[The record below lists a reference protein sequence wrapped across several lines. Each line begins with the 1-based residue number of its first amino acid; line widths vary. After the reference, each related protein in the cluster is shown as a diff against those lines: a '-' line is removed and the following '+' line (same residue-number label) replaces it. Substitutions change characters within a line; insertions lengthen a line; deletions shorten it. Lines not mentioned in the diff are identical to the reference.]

1 MGETRTTIRQPT
13 RNRRSTV
20 GSAGSNGG
28 EGRPLHDLVG
38 LAHVI
43 IGAIALGGGLLS
55 VMFLESLSLRTV
67 AGPLILLILAAICL
81 LAGLWL
87 RDGQRRGA
95 MLAAVLDGARLS
107 LLLLSPA
114 RFGLDTL
121 VTLGLLVG
129 AIAVLP
135 TLSSTAEP

>member
-13 RNRRSTV
+13 RSRRSAV
-20 GSAGSNGG
+20 G
-28 EGRPLHDLVG
+28 
-38 LAHVI
+38 
-43 IGAIALGGGLLS
+43 
-55 VMFLESLSLRTV
+55 LRTV
-67 AGPLILLILAAICL
+67 AGPLILLILAAMCL

-95 MLAAVLDGARLS
+95 ILAAVLDGS
-107 LLLLSPA
+107 LLLFSPA

-135 TLSSTAEP
+135 MLSSTAEP

>member
-13 RNRRSTV
+13 RSRRSAV

-67 AGPLILLILAAICL
+67 AGPLILLTLAAMCL

-87 RDGQRRGA
+87 RDGRRRGA
-95 MLAAVLDGARLS
+95 ILAAVLDGARLS
-107 LLLLSPA
+107 LLLFSPA